1 MSTQLPR
8 LTHRDDGQS
17 RQLRLV
23 AALLMCAGLVACTA
37 AQPPAEAP
45 RAQAESTPLPLNG
58 DLEAGTYVVTG
69 FTVPFEVT
77 VPDGWRIHDGWR
89 LIRETTANG
98 VFVTFLNPA
107 YVPADACEWS
117 PPIPQVEPT
126 IEGFADAL
134 VAQTSTTT
142 TTPSELML
150 GGFRGLEFDYAVES
164 GVEDDDCRAG
174 HICVY
179 AEASNDCA
187 RWYIHVTERETYRV
201 IDLSGERAV
210 LSVGQYR
217 DKVDPALVEEARA
230 VFDSIVFTPGE

>member
-1 MSTQLPR
+1 MYTPR
-8 LTHRDDGQS
+8 PQS
-17 RQLRLV
+17 ESPHGGRSRWLGLV
-23 AALLMCAGLVACTA
+23 AAFLLCTGLVACTA
-37 AQPPAEAP
+37 AQPPTAAP
-45 RAQAESTPLPLNG
+45 TEQTESRPLPLNG

-77 VPDGWRIHDGWR
+77 VPDGWRILDGWR
-89 LIRETTANG
+89 LIRETTAME

-126 IEGFADAL
+126 IEGFVDAL

-142 TTPSELML
+142 TTPAEFMM
-150 GGFRGLEFDYAVES
+150 GDFRGLEFDYAVES

-179 AEASNDCA
+179 AEASDDCA
-187 RWYIHVTERETYRV
+187 RWYIEVEERETYRV

-217 DKVDPALVEEARA
+217 DEVDPALVEEARA
-230 VFDSIVFTPGE
+230 VFDSIVFVTD